1 MAKLNAAMR
10 RSLKPSQFAL
20 PGKKAFP
27 VNDSNHA
34 RAALSMAHNAS
45 PSEQATI
52 KSKVAE
58 KFPDIK
64 QSSNRPGKRIV
75 AKKGDKK

>member
-1 MAKLNAAMR
+1 MAKLSSAMR

-20 PGKKAFP
+20 PEKKAFP
-27 VNDSNHA
+27 INDESHG

-45 PSEQATI
+45 PSEQSTI
-52 KSKVAE
+52 KDKVAA

-64 QSSNRPGKRIV
+64 VGAGKRMM
-75 AKKGDKK
+75 KGGR

>member
-27 VNDSNHA
+27 IPDENHG

-52 KSKVAE
+52 KEKVAD
-58 KFPDIK
+58 KFPGIK
-64 QSSNRPGKRIV
+64 QAGKRMM
-75 AKKGDKK
+75 KGGR